1 MTLLDDAMQMTVP
14 KKGSC
19 SEEEL
24 DLLIAFVNREIGSV
38 QVAQV
43 LGFTG
48 RSRTAQA
55 YNWAATRLRSAIGHG
70 RVSLQ
75 RR

>member
-1 MTLLDDAMQMTVP
+1 MTLLDDARKMPVP
-14 KKGSC
+14 HRGNC

-24 DLLIAFVNREIGSV
+24 DMLIAFVNRDIAAV
-38 QVAQV
+38 QLAQV

-48 RSRTAQA
+48 RVRTAQA
-55 YNWAATRLRSAIGHG
+55 NNWAATKLRSVICQG

-75 RR
+75 RK